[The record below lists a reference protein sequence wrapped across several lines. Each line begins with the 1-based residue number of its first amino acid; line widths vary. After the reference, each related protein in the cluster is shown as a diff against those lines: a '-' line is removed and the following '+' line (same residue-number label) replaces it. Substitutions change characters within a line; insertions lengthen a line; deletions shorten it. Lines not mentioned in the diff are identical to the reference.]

1 MRVKKSSLRFVVIGE
16 RLRRAVMSMFAA
28 RPRLVSLLSLLVFLS
43 TAAYAQITPLG
54 DSYINT
60 ADPTTNYGAKT
71 LLDVD
76 GAKQATYIQFNLA
89 SIPATASISQATLKL
104 YVNAVTTAGSFNI
117 DYVNGAWSEGTI
129 DASNAPPLGTAIASN
144 ITVTTA
150 DTNQYIL
157 VNVTS
162 AVQAWL
168 NGSETN
174 NGLALVANSTFN
186 ATFDSKENTT
196 TSHPA
201 ELDIAFAGGDGT
213 ITGVNTA
220 SGSGLAGGG
229 TSGTLNLSLTN
240 GCAANQVLQWSGSAW
255 ACSSA
260 GTGTITG
267 VTAGADL
274 TGGGTSGNVTL
285 NLNTTALNETYALV
299 GAENTFAY
307 PQVINGGLTASSSS
321 SGGTGVYANAGSS
334 GGSNGVVAYGATGV
348 AGYTTVNGSIAL
360 YGDAG
365 SSSGSNGVVG
375 YGATG
380 VAGNSTITGS
390 YGTYGNGSTGVW
402 GNANG
407 TGANVGVSGTTGSG
421 IAVEGTAVLGVGG
434 YFINDSDN
442 GDPALVVYNDA
453 PANDASA
460 FAMSVGGPGGYC
472 EIDNNGNFGCSGS
485 KSAVVPVDG
494 GARKV
499 ALYAVEAPENWFED
513 YGSGQLSSGSARI
526 DLEPTFA
533 QTVNTDLDYHVF
545 LTPRGECEGLYVTNL
560 TPSGFEVRELHHG
573 SSSIAFD
580 YRIIAKRKNYETVR
594 LADLTEGRK
603 KMEERIARVRQRM
616 PATIPA
622 APNSPSPREQNP
634 GMSPMKERQTGLVQS
649 APLAHGSTK

>member
-1 MRVKKSSLRFVVIGE
+1 MKRTVTKTTVIKRLTAQTRF
-16 RLRRAVMSMFAA
+16 
-28 RPRLVSLLSLLVFLS
+28 VSLLGLFVFLW

-60 ADPTTNYGAKT
+60 AAPTTNYGTAT
-71 LLDVD
+71 LLDVN
-76 GAKQATYIQFNLA
+76 GAKQTTYIQFNLA
-89 SIPATASISQATLKL
+89 SIPATASVSQATLKL
-104 YVNAVTTAGSFNI
+104 YVNAVTTAGSFNV

-129 DASNAPPLGTAIASN
+129 DSSNAPPLGAAIASN
-144 ITVTTA
+144 VSVTTA
-150 DTNQYIL
+150 DKNQYIL

-174 NGLALVANSTFN
+174 NGVALVANSTFN

-201 ELDIAFAGGDGT
+201 ELDIAFAGGSGT
-213 ITGVNTA
+213 ITGVTTA
-220 SGSGLAGGG
+220 SGSGLTGGG

-240 GCAANQVLQWSGSAW
+240 GCAASQVLQWNGSAW
-255 ACSSA
+255 ACASA

-267 VTAGADL
+267 VTAGTDL

-307 PQVINGGLTASSSS
+307 PQVINGGLTANSSS

-334 GGSNGVVAYGATGV
+334 GGSNGVIAYGATGV

-360 YGDAG
+360 FGNAG
-365 SSSGSNGVVG
+365 SSTGSNGVVG

-390 YGTYGNGSTGVW
+390 YGTYGSGSTGVW
-402 GNANG
+402 GSANG
-407 TGANVGVSGTTGSG
+407 TGADVGVYGTTGLG

-434 YFINDSDN
+434 YFVNDSDS
-442 GDPALVVYNDA
+442 GDPALVAYNDA
-453 PANDASA
+453 PANDASV
-460 FAMSVGGPGGYC
+460 FAMSVGGVAGYC
-472 EIDNNGNFGCSGS
+472 EIDGHGNLGCSGS

-494 GARKV
+494 GSREV

-526 DLEPTFA
+526 DLEPTFT

-545 LTPRGECEGLYVTNL
+545 LTPRGECEGLYVADL

-573 SSSIAFD
+573 SSSVAFD
-580 YRIIAKRKNYETVR
+580 YRIIAKRRNYEAVR
-594 LADLTEGRK
+594 LADLTEGHK
-603 KMEERIARVRQRM
+603 KMEEQMARARKRK
-616 PATIPA
+616 PATIPVA
-622 APNSPSPREQNP
+622 SKLAPAPESP
-634 GMSPMKERQTGLVQS
+634 
-649 APLAHGSTK
+649 H

>member
-1 MRVKKSSLRFVVIGE
+1 MKRTVTKTTVIKRLTAQTRF
-16 RLRRAVMSMFAA
+16 
-28 RPRLVSLLSLLVFLS
+28 VSLLGLFVFLW

-60 ADPTTNYGAKT
+60 AAPTTNYGAAT
-71 LLDVD
+71 LLDVN
-76 GAKQATYIQFNLA
+76 GAKQTTYIEFNLA
-89 SIPATASISQATLKL
+89 SIPATASVSQATLKL
-104 YVNAVTTAGSFNI
+104 YVNAVTTAGSFNV

-129 DASNAPPLGTAIASN
+129 DSSNAPPLGAAIASN
-144 ITVTTA
+144 VSVTTA
-150 DTNQYIL
+150 DKNQYIL

-168 NGSETN
+168 NGSEAN
-174 NGLALVANSTFN
+174 NGVALVANSTFN
-186 ATFDSKENTT
+186 ATFDSKESTT

-201 ELDIAFAGGDGT
+201 ELDIAFAGGSGT
-213 ITGVNTA
+213 ITGVTTA
-220 SGSGLAGGG
+220 SGSGLTGGG

-240 GCAANQVLQWSGSAW
+240 GCAASQVLQWNGSAW
-255 ACSSA
+255 ACASA

-267 VTAGADL
+267 VTAGTDL

-307 PQVINGGLTASSSS
+307 PQVINGGLTANSSI
-321 SGGTGVYANAGSS
+321 SGGTGIYANAGSS
-334 GGSNGVVAYGATGV
+334 GGSNGVIAYGATGV

-360 YGDAG
+360 FGNAG
-365 SSSGSNGVVG
+365 SSTGSNGVVG

-390 YGTYGNGSTGVW
+390 YGTYGSGSTGVW
-402 GNANG
+402 GSANG
-407 TGANVGVSGTTGSG
+407 TGADVGVYGTTGSG

-434 YFINDSDN
+434 YFVNDSDS
-442 GDPALVVYNDA
+442 GDPALVAYNDA
-453 PANDASA
+453 PANDASV
-460 FAMSVGGPGGYC
+460 FAMSVGGVAGYC
-472 EIDNNGNFGCSGS
+472 EIDGHGNLGCSGS

-494 GARKV
+494 GSREV

-526 DLEPTFA
+526 DLEPTFT

-545 LTPRGECEGLYVTNL
+545 LTPRGECEGLYVADL

-573 SSSIAFD
+573 SSSVAFD
-580 YRIIAKRKNYETVR
+580 YRIIAKRRNYETVR
-594 LADLTEGRK
+594 LADLTEGHR
-603 KMEERIARVRQRM
+603 KMEEQMAKARQRKPGAIPVASKLA
-616 PATIPA
+616 PAPE
-622 APNSPSPREQNP
+622 SR
-634 GMSPMKERQTGLVQS
+634 
-649 APLAHGSTK
+649 H

>member
-1 MRVKKSSLRFVVIGE
+1 MLTAQK
-16 RLRRAVMSMFAA
+16 RLA
-28 RPRLVSLLSLLVFLS
+28 SLLGLFVFLW
-43 TAAYAQITPLG
+43 AGAQAQITPLG
-54 DSYINT
+54 DAYTNT
-60 ADPTTNYGAKT
+60 ADPTTNYGAAA

-76 GAKQATYIQFNLA
+76 GAKQTTYIQFNLS
-89 SIPATASISQATLKL
+89 SIPANASVSQATLKL
-104 YVNAVTTAGSFNI
+104 YVNSVSTAGSFNV
-117 DYVNGAWSEGTI
+117 DYVNAPWSEGKI
-129 DASNAPPLGTAIASN
+129 DASGSPPLGSAITSN
-144 ITVTTA
+144 VNVTTA
-150 DTNQYIL
+150 DKNQYIL
-157 VNVTS
+157 INVTS

-168 NGSETN
+168 NGSEAN
-174 NGLALVANSTFN
+174 NGLALVANGSFN

-213 ITGVNTA
+213 ITGVTTP
-220 SGSGLAGGG
+220 SGSGLMGGG

-285 NLNTTALNETYALV
+285 NLNTTALNETYALI

-307 PQVINGGLTASSSS
+307 PQVINGGLTANSSS

-334 GGSNGVVAYGATGV
+334 SGSNGVVAYGATGV

-390 YGTYGNGSTGVW
+390 YGTYGSGSTGVW
-402 GNANG
+402 GSSNG
-407 TGANVGVSGTTGSG
+407 TGADVGVSGTTGSG
-421 IAVEGTAVLGVGG
+421 LAVQGTAAQGVAGW
-434 YFINDSDN
+434 FEDDAA
-442 GDPALVVYNDA
+442 DTAALVAINNAPPNDEA
-453 PANDASA
+453 DAFYAQGYS
-460 FAMSVGGPGGYC
+460 GYC
-472 EIDNNGNFGCSGS
+472 QFDTAGDLFCSGS

-494 GARKV
+494 GSRQV

-513 YGSGQLSSGSARI
+513 YGSAQLSNGSARI
-526 DLEPTFA
+526 DFEATFA

-545 LTPRGECEGLYVTNL
+545 LTPRGECEGLYVADL
-560 TPSGFEVRELHHG
+560 TPSGFAVRELHHG
-573 SSSIAFD
+573 LSSVAFD
-580 YRIIAKRKNYETVR
+580 YRIIAKRRNYETVR
-594 LADLTEGRK
+594 LADRTNGHK
-603 KMEERIARVRQRM
+603 KREEQIARMRQRTK
-616 PATIPA
+616 AAVPA
-622 APNSPSPREQNP
+622 ASNPASAPEQNP
-634 GMSPMKERQTGLVQS
+634 GTNPMREKQTGLMQS

>member
-1 MRVKKSSLRFVVIGE
+1 MKRTVTKTTVIKRLTAQTRF
-16 RLRRAVMSMFAA
+16 
-28 RPRLVSLLSLLVFLS
+28 VSLLGLFVFLW

-60 ADPTTNYGAKT
+60 AAPTTNYGTAT
-71 LLDVD
+71 LLDVN
-76 GAKQATYIQFNLA
+76 GAKQTTYIQFNLA
-89 SIPATASISQATLKL
+89 SIPATASVSQATLKL
-104 YVNAVTTAGSFNI
+104 YVNAVTTAGSFNV

-129 DASNAPPLGTAIASN
+129 DSSNAPPLGAAIASN
-144 ITVTTA
+144 VSVTTA
-150 DTNQYIL
+150 DKNQYIL

-168 NGSETN
+168 NGSEAN
-174 NGLALVANSTFN
+174 SGVALVANSTFN
-186 ATFDSKENTT
+186 ATFDSKESTT

-201 ELDIAFAGGDGT
+201 ELDIAFAGGSGT
-213 ITGVNTA
+213 ITGVTTA
-220 SGSGLAGGG
+220 SGSGLTGGG

-240 GCAANQVLQWSGSAW
+240 GCAASQVLQWNGSAW
-255 ACSSA
+255 ACASA

-267 VTAGADL
+267 VTAGTDL

-307 PQVINGGLTASSSS
+307 PQVINGGLTANSSS

-334 GGSNGVVAYGATGV
+334 GGSNGVIAYGATGV

-360 YGDAG
+360 FGNAG
-365 SSSGSNGVVG
+365 SSTGSNGVVG

-390 YGTYGNGSTGVW
+390 YGTYGSGSTGVW
-402 GNANG
+402 GSANG
-407 TGANVGVSGTTGSG
+407 TGADVGVFGTTGLG

-434 YFINDSDN
+434 YFVNDSDS
-442 GDPALVVYNDA
+442 GDPALVAYNDA
-453 PANDASA
+453 PANDASV
-460 FAMSVGGPGGYC
+460 FAMSVGGVAGYC
-472 EIDNNGNFGCSGS
+472 EIDGHGNLGCSGS

-494 GARKV
+494 GSREV

-526 DLEPTFA
+526 DLEPTFT

-545 LTPRGECEGLYVTNL
+545 LTPRGECEGLYVADL

-573 SSSIAFD
+573 SSSVAFD
-580 YRIIAKRKNYETVR
+580 YRIIAKRRNYEAVR
-594 LADLTEGRK
+594 LADLTEGHK
-603 KMEERIARVRQRM
+603 KMEEQMARARKRK
-616 PATIPA
+616 PATIPVA
-622 APNSPSPREQNP
+622 SKLAPAPESP
-634 GMSPMKERQTGLVQS
+634 
-649 APLAHGSTK
+649 H

>member
-1 MRVKKSSLRFVVIGE
+1 MKRTVTKTTVIKRLTAQTRF
-16 RLRRAVMSMFAA
+16 
-28 RPRLVSLLSLLVFLS
+28 VSLLGLFVFLW

-60 ADPTTNYGAKT
+60 AAPTTNYGTAT
-71 LLDVD
+71 LLDVN
-76 GAKQATYIQFNLA
+76 GAKQTTYIQFNLA
-89 SIPATASISQATLKL
+89 SIPATASVSQATLKL
-104 YVNAVTTAGSFNI
+104 YVNAVTTAGSFNV

-129 DASNAPPLGTAIASN
+129 DSSNAPPLGAAIASN
-144 ITVTTA
+144 VSVTTA
-150 DTNQYIL
+150 DKNQYIL

-174 NGLALVANSTFN
+174 NGVALVANSTFN

-201 ELDIAFAGGDGT
+201 ELDIAFAGGSGT
-213 ITGVNTA
+213 ITGVTTA
-220 SGSGLAGGG
+220 SGSGLTGGG

-240 GCAANQVLQWSGSAW
+240 GCAASQVLQWNGSAW
-255 ACSSA
+255 ACASA

-267 VTAGADL
+267 VTAGTDL

-307 PQVINGGLTASSSS
+307 PQVINGGLTANSSS
-321 SGGTGVYANAGSS
+321 SGGTGIYANAGSS
-334 GGSNGVVAYGATGV
+334 GGSNGVIAYGATGV

-360 YGDAG
+360 FGNAG
-365 SSSGSNGVVG
+365 SSTGSNGVVG

-390 YGTYGNGSTGVW
+390 YGTYGSGSTGVW
-402 GNANG
+402 GSANG
-407 TGANVGVSGTTGSG
+407 TGADVGVYGTTGSG

-434 YFINDSDN
+434 YFVNDSDS
-442 GDPALVVYNDA
+442 GDPALVAYNDA
-453 PANDASA
+453 PANDASV
-460 FAMSVGGPGGYC
+460 FAMSVGGVAGYC
-472 EIDNNGNFGCSGS
+472 EIDGHGNLGCSGS

-494 GARKV
+494 GSREV

-526 DLEPTFA
+526 DLEPTFT

-545 LTPRGECEGLYVTNL
+545 LTPRGECEGLYVADL

-573 SSSIAFD
+573 SSSVAFD
-580 YRIIAKRKNYETVR
+580 YRIIAKRRNYETVR
-594 LADLTEGRK
+594 LADLTEGHR
-603 KMEERIARVRQRM
+603 KMEEQMAKARQRKPGAIPVASKLA
-616 PATIPA
+616 PAPE
-622 APNSPSPREQNP
+622 SR
-634 GMSPMKERQTGLVQS
+634 
-649 APLAHGSTK
+649 H

>member
-1 MRVKKSSLRFVVIGE
+1 MNRV
-16 RLRRAVMSMFAA
+16 
-28 RPRLVSLLSLLVFLS
+28 PLVLKGQKLHFLPALLLSLSLFTW
-43 TAAYAQITPLG
+43 TAAHAQITPLG
-54 DSYINT
+54 DSYIST
-60 ADPTTNYGAKT
+60 ANPTTNYGAAV
-71 LLDVD
+71 LLDVN
-76 GAKQATYIQFNLA
+76 GAKQTTYIQFNLA
-89 SIPATASISQATLKL
+89 SIPATASVSQATLKL
-104 YVNAVTTAGSFNI
+104 YVNTVTTAGTFNV
-117 DYVNGAWSEGTI
+117 DYVTGAWAEGTI
-129 DASNAPPLGTAIASN
+129 DASNAPPLGAAIASN
-144 ITVTTA
+144 VSVTTA
-150 DTNQYIL
+150 DKNQYIL

-174 NGLALVANSTFN
+174 HGLALVANSTFDAN
-186 ATFDSKENTT
+186 FDSKENST

-220 SGSGLAGGG
+220 SGSGLTGGG
-229 TSGTLNLSLTN
+229 TSGTLNLSLSNT
-240 GCAANQVLQWSGSAW
+240 CSASQVLQWSGSAW

-267 VTAGADL
+267 VTAGTDL

-307 PQVINGGLTASSSS
+307 PQVINGGLTANSSN

-334 GGSNGVVAYGATGV
+334 SGSNGVVAYGATGV

-365 SSSGSNGVVG
+365 SSTGSNGVVG

-390 YGTYGNGSTGVW
+390 YGTYGSGSTGVW
-402 GNANG
+402 GNTTG
-407 TGANVGVSGTTGSG
+407 TGANVGVSGTSSSG
-421 IAVEGTAVLGVGG
+421 YGVAGTAVLGTAG
-434 YFINDSDN
+434 YFVNDSDN
-442 GDPALVVYNDA
+442 ANATVVAYNYA
-453 PANDASA
+453 PAGDDGAYA
-460 FAMSVGGPGGYC
+460 LLAGGYYGSYC
-472 EIDNNGNFGCSGS
+472 VIDQDGNLGCGGS

-494 GARKV
+494 GSRKV

-513 YGSGQLSSGSARI
+513 LGSGQLSNGSARI

-594 LADLTEGRK
+594 LADLTERYK
-603 KMEERIARVRQRM
+603 KLDEQLAKARQRR
-616 PATIPA
+616 PGTIPA
-622 APNSPSPREQNP
+622 APNSAAVLRQNP
-634 GMSPMKERQTGLVQS
+634 GIIRAK
-649 APLAHGSTK
+649 

>member
-1 MRVKKSSLRFVVIGE
+1 MKRTVTKTTVIKRLTAQTRF
-16 RLRRAVMSMFAA
+16 
-28 RPRLVSLLSLLVFLS
+28 VSLLGLFVFLW

-60 ADPTTNYGAKT
+60 AAPTTNYGAAT
-71 LLDVD
+71 LLDVN
-76 GAKQATYIQFNLA
+76 GAKQTTYIQFNLA
-89 SIPATASISQATLKL
+89 SIPATASVSQATLKL
-104 YVNAVTTAGSFNI
+104 YVNAVTTAGSFNV

-129 DASNAPPLGTAIASN
+129 DSSNAPPLGAAIASN
-144 ITVTTA
+144 VSVTTA
-150 DTNQYIL
+150 DKNQYIL

-168 NGSETN
+168 NGSEAN
-174 NGLALVANSTFN
+174 NGVALVANSTFN
-186 ATFDSKENTT
+186 ATFDSKESTT

-201 ELDIAFAGGDGT
+201 ELDIAFAGGSGT
-213 ITGVNTA
+213 ITGVTTA
-220 SGSGLAGGG
+220 SGSGLTGGG

-240 GCAANQVLQWSGSAW
+240 GCAASQVLQWNGSAW
-255 ACSSA
+255 ACASA

-267 VTAGADL
+267 VTAGTDL

-307 PQVINGGLTASSSS
+307 PQVINGGLTANSSI
-321 SGGTGVYANAGSS
+321 SGGTGIYANAGSS
-334 GGSNGVVAYGATGV
+334 GGSNGVIAYGATGV

-360 YGDAG
+360 FGNAG
-365 SSSGSNGVVG
+365 SSTGSNGVVG

-390 YGTYGNGSTGVW
+390 YGTYGSGSTGVW
-402 GNANG
+402 GSANG
-407 TGANVGVSGTTGSG
+407 TGADVGVYGTTGSG

-434 YFINDSDN
+434 YFVNDSDS
-442 GDPALVVYNDA
+442 GDPALVAYNDA
-453 PANDASA
+453 PANDASV
-460 FAMSVGGPGGYC
+460 FAMSVGGVAGYC
-472 EIDNNGNFGCSGS
+472 EIDGHGNLGCSGS

-494 GARKV
+494 GSREV

-526 DLEPTFA
+526 DLEPTFT

-545 LTPRGECEGLYVTNL
+545 LTPRGECEGLYVADL

-573 SSSIAFD
+573 SSSVAFD
-580 YRIIAKRKNYETVR
+580 YRIIAKRRNYETVR
-594 LADLTEGRK
+594 LADLTEGHR
-603 KMEERIARVRQRM
+603 KMEEQMAKARQRKPGAIPVASKLA
-616 PATIPA
+616 PAPE
-622 APNSPSPREQNP
+622 SR
-634 GMSPMKERQTGLVQS
+634 
-649 APLAHGSTK
+649 H

>member
-1 MRVKKSSLRFVVIGE
+1 MTMLT
-16 RLRRAVMSMFAA
+16 AQT
-28 RPRLVSLLSLLVFLS
+28 RLVSLLGLFLFMW
-43 TAAYAQITPLG
+43 TAAYAQITPLS

-60 ADPTTNYGAKT
+60 ADPTTNYGSKT

-104 YVNAVTTAGSFNI
+104 YVNTVTTAGSFNI

-129 DASNAPPLGTAIASN
+129 DASNAPPLGPAIASN

-168 NGSETN
+168 SGSETN
-174 NGLALVANSTFN
+174 NGLALVANSSFD

-220 SGSGLAGGG
+220 SGSGLTGGG
-229 TSGTLNLSLTN
+229 TSGTLNLSMTN

-307 PQVINGGLTASSSS
+307 PQVINGGLTANSSS
-321 SGGTGVYANAGSS
+321 SGGTGVYANAGAST
-334 GGSNGVVAYGATGV
+334 GSNGVVAYGATGV

-390 YGTYGNGSTGVW
+390 YGTYGSGSTGVW
-402 GNANG
+402 GNSNG
-407 TGANVGVSGTTGSG
+407 TGADVGVSGTTGSG
-421 IAVEGTAVLGVGG
+421 IAVQGTAAQGFAGW
-434 YFINDSDN
+434 FEDDAADIA
-442 GDPALVVYNDA
+442 ALVAINNAPPNDEA
-453 PANDASA
+453 DAFYAQGYS
-460 FAMSVGGPGGYC
+460 GYC
-472 EIDNNGNFGCSGS
+472 QFDTAGDLFCSGS

-513 YGSGQLSSGSARI
+513 YGSGQLSGGSSRI

-594 LADLTEGRK
+594 LADRTERRK
-603 KMEERIARVRQRM
+603 KMEEQIARMRQNR
-616 PATIPA
+616 PATIPV
-622 APNSPSPREQNP
+622 APNSPSARDQKTAINP
-634 GMSPMKERQTGLVQS
+634 TKERQTGLTPS
-649 APLAHGSTK
+649 AALPHGGTK

>member
-1 MRVKKSSLRFVVIGE
+1 MKRTVTKTTVIKRLTAQTRF
-16 RLRRAVMSMFAA
+16 
-28 RPRLVSLLSLLVFLS
+28 VSLLGLFVFLW

-60 ADPTTNYGAKT
+60 AAPTTNYGTAT
-71 LLDVD
+71 LLDVN
-76 GAKQATYIQFNLA
+76 GAKQTTYIQFNLA
-89 SIPATASISQATLKL
+89 SIPATASVSQATLKL
-104 YVNAVTTAGSFNI
+104 YVNAVTTAGSFNV

-129 DASNAPPLGTAIASN
+129 DSSNAPPLGAAIASN
-144 ITVTTA
+144 VSVTTA
-150 DTNQYIL
+150 DKNQYIL

-174 NGLALVANSTFN
+174 NGVALVANSTFN

-201 ELDIAFAGGDGT
+201 ELDIAFAGGSGT
-213 ITGVNTA
+213 ITGVTTA
-220 SGSGLAGGG
+220 SGSGLTGGG

-240 GCAANQVLQWSGSAW
+240 GCAASQVLQWNGSAW
-255 ACSSA
+255 ACASA

-267 VTAGADL
+267 VTAGTDL

-307 PQVINGGLTASSSS
+307 PQVINGGLTANSSS

-334 GGSNGVVAYGATGV
+334 GGSNGVIAYGATGV

-360 YGDAG
+360 FGNAG
-365 SSSGSNGVVG
+365 SSTGSNGVVG

-390 YGTYGNGSTGVW
+390 YGTYGSGSTGVW
-402 GNANG
+402 GSANG
-407 TGANVGVSGTTGSG
+407 TGADVGVYGTTGLG

-434 YFINDSDN
+434 YFVNDSDS
-442 GDPALVVYNDA
+442 GDPALVAYNDA
-453 PANDASA
+453 PANDASV
-460 FAMSVGGPGGYC
+460 FAMSVGGVAGYC
-472 EIDNNGNFGCSGS
+472 EIDGHGNLGCSGS

-494 GARKV
+494 GSREV

-526 DLEPTFA
+526 DLEPTFT

-545 LTPRGECEGLYVTNL
+545 LTPRGECEGLYVADL

-573 SSSIAFD
+573 SSSVAFD
-580 YRIIAKRKNYETVR
+580 YRIIAKRRNYETVR
-594 LADLTEGRK
+594 LADLTEGHK
-603 KMEERIARVRQRM
+603 KMEEQMARARKRK
-616 PATIPA
+616 PATIPVA
-622 APNSPSPREQNP
+622 SKLAPAPESP
-634 GMSPMKERQTGLVQS
+634 
-649 APLAHGSTK
+649 H